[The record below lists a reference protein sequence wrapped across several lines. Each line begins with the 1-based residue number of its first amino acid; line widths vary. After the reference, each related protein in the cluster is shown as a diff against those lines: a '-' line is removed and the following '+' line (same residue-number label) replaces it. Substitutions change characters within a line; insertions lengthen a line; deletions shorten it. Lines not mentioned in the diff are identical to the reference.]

1 VDWLKELLK
10 AQGLSDTQI
19 TAIVGGVETNY
30 KGWVPEHRF
39 KDVIDAKKKAE
50 DDLKE
55 RDKQLETLSK
65 AAGDNKVLQ
74 DQITQLQS
82 DNKAASDKYESE
94 LKELR
99 LNTAL
104 KLALT
109 GKAHDPEIITG
120 LLDKSKVE
128 LDDTG
133 NVKSGLDDQV
143 KALQTSKAFL
153 FVSEKSTQQ
162 QFRGITPGDGKT
174 PGSGGDDDQN
184 NMGKRL
190 AEQAA
195 KQSEG
200 LDKARESYF
209 Q

>member
-1 VDWLKELLK
+1 MDWLKDLLR
-10 AQGLSDTQI
+10 AQGLSEAQI
-19 TAIVGGVETNY
+19 TAIVGGVESNY
-30 KGWVPEHRF
+30 KSWVPEHRF
-39 KDVIDAKKKAE
+39 KDVNEAKKKAE

-65 AAGDNKVLQ
+65 SAGDNKVLQ
-74 DQITQLQS
+74 DQITQLQT
-82 DNKAASDKYESE
+82 DNKAASDKYEAD
-94 LKELR
+94 LKDLR
-99 LNTAL
+99 LNTAV
-104 KLALT
+104 KLALS
-109 GKAHDPEIITG
+109 GKVHDPEIVTG

-128 LDDTG
+128 LDDAG
-133 NVKSGLDDQV
+133 NVKGGLDDQV

-153 FVSEKSTQQ
+153 FVPDKSSQQ
-162 QFRGITPGDGKT
+162 HFKGMNPGEGKT
-174 PGSGGDDDQN
+174 QGAGVDDNQN

-195 KQSEG
+195 KQGEG

>member
-1 VDWLKELLK
+1 MDWLKELLM
-10 AQGLSDTQI
+10 AQGLSETQI
-19 TAIVGGVETNY
+19 AAIVGGVETNY
-30 KGWVPEHRF
+30 KGWVPEYRF
-39 KDVIDAKKKAE
+39 KEVNDAKKTAE
-50 DDLKE
+50 DTLKD

-65 AAGDNKVLQ
+65 SVGDNKVLQ
-74 DQITQLQS
+74 DQIIQLQS
-82 DNKAASDKYESE
+82 DNKAASDKYESD

-109 GKAHDPEIITG
+109 SKVHDPEIVTS

-128 LDDTG
+128 LDDAG
-133 NVKSGLDDQV
+133 NVKSGLEEQV

-153 FVSEKSTQQ
+153 FVPEKSGQQ
-162 QFRGITPGDGKT
+162 LFKGMAPADGRDK
-174 PGSGGDDDQN
+174 GAGGGEDQSN
-184 NMGKRL
+184 IGKRL
-190 AEQAA
+190 AEQVT
-195 KQSEG
+195 KQGEA